1 MKQASLVYEH
11 STIFNVFFFN
21 GHVINYLINLI
32 TLKLRVCLDY
42 GHGYTKIK
50 CLKKWGNIMI
60 SFQLFEVNSWV
71 FLGHWNDMKT
81 ILKPIF
87 QIKKYWNIR

>member
-11 STIFNVFFFN
+11 STIFNVFFLN

-50 CLKKWGNIMI
+50 CLKK
-60 SFQLFEVNSWV
+60 
-71 FLGHWNDMKT
+71 
-81 ILKPIF
+81 
-87 QIKKYWNIR
+87 